1 VSCRVCG
8 AGDPRHK
15 LDKGPVE
22 IFECGECGLAWWEPD
37 PDHRAEDVYDATY
50 FSGAGASHG
59 YDDYAG
65 LEESLRASFRRRI
78 ARIPRDEPGARLL
91 DVGAAY
97 GFAVSESAAAG
108 WHAAGIEVSGAAARV
123 AGGTAPGRIVAGD
136 GLQLP
141 FRDACFDAITLW
153 DVLEHLSDP
162 HAAVREISRLLRPGG
177 RLVLTTGDVG
187 SAMARLSGGS
197 WHLYTL
203 PEHLFFYTRESLRR
217 LLAAHRLRVESM
229 RAEASYYTLGY
240 LAERLRKTLLGKTS
254 KAPTRW
260 PGSALRVPVN
270 LYDIVTVT
278 AQRAPDPRNSF
289 KRSAYRGSPNTD
301 P

>member
-15 LDKGPVE
+15 LDKGSIE
-22 IFECGECGLAWWEPD
+22 ILECAECGLAWWEPG
-37 PDHRAEDVYDATY
+37 PQHRADDVYDAAY
-50 FSGAGASHG
+50 FAGSGASHG

-65 LEESLRASFRRRI
+65 LEASLRASFKRRI
-78 ARIPRDEPGARLL
+78 ARIPRETPSARLL

-97 GFAVSESAAAG
+97 GVAVSESAAAG
-108 WHAAGIEVSGAAARV
+108 WHAAGIEVSTAAARV
-123 AGGTAPGRIVAGD
+123 AGSTAPGRIVAGD
-136 GLQLP
+136 GQRTP
-141 FRDACFDAITLW
+141 FRDACFEAITLW

-162 HAAVREISRLLRPGG
+162 HAAIGEIARLLRPGG

-187 SAMARLSGGS
+187 SAVARLSGAG

-217 LLAAHRLRVESM
+217 LLGAHDLEVESM

-240 LAERLRKTLLGKTS
+240 LAERLRKTLFGRTTE
-254 KAPTRW
+254 APTRW
-260 PGSALRVPVN
+260 PGSTLHIPVN

-278 AQRAPDPRNSF
+278 AQRSDS
-289 KRSAYRGSPNTD
+289 G
-301 P
+301 